1 MRNRYW
7 MGGVALL
14 STLALSAPALATEGP
29 TGPDWAAVAGHAPA
43 GPAPEASV
51 ASPFALADTPGD
63 VPYGSGDITG
73 IKVEHRSSTVRLTLR
88 TKLGSN
94 PATSASWRGGY
105 SYIIW
110 AIDVNSSGGPDF
122 LAGIFN
128 DGAGGV
134 VAEVVRN
141 NANFTFRCEAGF
153 AHFQPNQFRIEFD
166 RSCISSHPAIRT
178 YATMQYDRYPA
189 NPSAPVSV
197 DYSPNTTWS
206 PNVRRA
212 S

>member
-1 MRNRYW
+1 MRNKYW

-14 STLALSAPALATEGP
+14 STLALSAPALASEGP
-29 TGPDWAAVAGHAPA
+29 SGPDWAAAAAHAPTGA
-43 GPAPEASV
+43 APEASV
-51 ASPFALADTPGD
+51 ASPFALADTRGD
-63 VPYGSGDITG
+63 VPYGSGDITA

-105 SYIIW
+105 SWVVW
-110 AIDVNSSGGPDF
+110 AIDVNASGGPDF

-134 VAEVVRN
+134 FAEVVRN
-141 NANFTFRCEAGF
+141 NATFTHRCDATF
-153 AHFQPNQFRIEFD
+153 AHNQSNQFQMEFD
-166 RSCISSHPAIRT
+166 RTCISSHPAIRT

-189 NPSAPVSV
+189 NPNAPVSV
-197 DYSPNTTWS
+197 DYSPNTIWT
-206 PNVRRA
+206 PNVRRTP
-212 S
+212 